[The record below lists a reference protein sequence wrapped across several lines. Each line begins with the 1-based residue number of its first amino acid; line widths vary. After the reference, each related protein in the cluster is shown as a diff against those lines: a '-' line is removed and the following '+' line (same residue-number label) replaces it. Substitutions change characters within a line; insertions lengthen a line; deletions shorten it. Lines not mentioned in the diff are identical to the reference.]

1 MNILLALDSI
11 KDFENSIEIGNY
23 FKEELESENVNNEVN
38 ILPFL
43 DGGMGTVE
51 IMKEVIGGDFSYVN
65 VHNPLSEAVTSRYI
79 IKENL
84 CVMEMAQA
92 CGLRLLYK
100 DKLDVMESSSIGLGE
115 MIVDGL
121 NNGCEKFFI
130 GIGDTAT
137 NDMGMGMLYALGV
150 RFFDKN
156 LNSLNPVAK
165 NMIKVDSI
173 DMSGLDRRIM
183 DVDLEIATSQPLT
196 LFQRNSFLEKRPIRK
211 GASPDEILQLEKA
224 CKHFS
229 KKVSEALGVSEI
241 DFPYLGAGGGV
252 SWALYIFFRAK
263 ISNSME
269 LVLSL
274 LDFQKL
280 VRDKDLLIITEN
292 VDEFNGEN
300 SINLSKFAKRYNEN
314 IKIIFLQD
322 EDYPNMRDNP
332 YINPY
337 IDDIYKFKIKSN
349 LERGD
354 YEKEIRSIARTFI
367 SDNLSQMEN
376 KFEKEELW
384 LREKWQEF

>member
-23 FKEELESENVNNEVN
+23 FKEELESENVNNEVA

-121 NNGCEKFFI
+121 NNGCEKFFV

-137 NDMGMGMLYALGV
+137 NDMGMGMLYAFGV

-165 NMIKVDSI
+165 NMVKVDSI
-173 DMSGLDRRIM
+173 DMSGLDKRIM

-332 YINPY
+332 YI
-337 IDDIYKFKIKSN
+337 DDIYKFKIKSN

-354 YEKEIRSIARTFI
+354 YEREIRSVARAFI

-376 KFEKEELW
+376 EFEKEELW

>member
-280 VRDKDLLIITEN
+280 VMDKDLLIITEN

-332 YINPY
+332 YI
-337 IDDIYKFKIKSN
+337 DDIYKFKIKSN

-354 YEKEIRSIARTFI
+354 YEKEIRSVARTFI

>member
-23 FKEELESENVNNEVN
+23 FKEELESENVNNEVA

-332 YINPY
+332 YI
-337 IDDIYKFKIKSN
+337 DDIYKFKIKSN

-354 YEKEIRSIARTFI
+354 YEKEIRSVARAFI

>member
-211 GASPDEILQLEKA
+211 GASPDEILELEKA

-332 YINPY
+332 YIDY
-337 IDDIYKFKIKSN
+337 IYKFKIKSN

-384 LREKWQEF
+384 LREK

>member
-332 YINPY
+332 YIDY
-337 IDDIYKFKIKSN
+337 IYKFKIKSN

-354 YEKEIRSIARTFI
+354 YEKEIRSVARTFI

-384 LREKWQEF
+384 LREK

>member
-263 ISNSME
+263 IFNSME

-332 YINPY
+332 YI
-337 IDDIYKFKIKSN
+337 DDIYKFKIKSN

-354 YEKEIRSIARTFI
+354 YEKEIRSVARTFI

>member
-23 FKEELESENVNNEVN
+23 FKEELESENVNNEVA

-211 GASPDEILQLEKA
+211 GASPDEILELEKA

-332 YINPY
+332 YI
-337 IDDIYKFKIKSN
+337 DDIYKFKIKSN

-354 YEKEIRSIARTFI
+354 YEKEIRSVARTFI

-376 KFEKEELW
+376 EFEKEELW
-384 LREKWQEF
+384 LREK

>member
-79 IKENL
+79 INENL

-173 DMSGLDRRIM
+173 DMSGLDKRIM

-332 YINPY
+332 YI
-337 IDDIYKFKIKSN
+337 DDIYEFKIKSN

-354 YEKEIRSIARTFI
+354 YEKEIRSVARAFI

-384 LREKWQEF
+384 LREKWLEF

>member
-165 NMIKVDSI
+165 NMVKVDSI
-173 DMSGLDRRIM
+173 DMSGLDKRIM

-211 GASPDEILQLEKA
+211 GASPDEILELEKA

-332 YINPY
+332 YI
-337 IDDIYKFKIKSN
+337 DDIYKFKIKSN

-354 YEKEIRSIARTFI
+354 YEREIRSVARAFI

-376 KFEKEELW
+376 EFEKEELW
-384 LREKWQEF
+384 LREK

>member
-100 DKLDVMESSSIGLGE
+100 DKLDIMESSSIGLGE

-165 NMIKVDSI
+165 NMVKVDSI
-173 DMSGLDRRIM
+173 DMSGLDKRIM

-211 GASPDEILQLEKA
+211 GASPEEILQLEKA

-332 YINPY
+332 YI
-337 IDDIYKFKIKSN
+337 DDIYKFKIKSN
-349 LERGD
+349 LERVD

>member
-23 FKEELESENVNNEVN
+23 FKEELESENVNNEVD

-165 NMIKVDSI
+165 NMVKVDSI
-173 DMSGLDRRIM
+173 DMSGLDKRIM

-332 YINPY
+332 YIDY
-337 IDDIYKFKIKSN
+337 IYKFKIKSN

-354 YEKEIRSIARTFI
+354 YEREIRSVARTFI
-367 SDNLSQMEN
+367 SDNLLQMEN

>member
-322 EDYPNMRDNP
+322 EDYPNMKD
-332 YINPY
+332 NPY

-354 YEKEIRSIARTFI
+354 YEKEIRSVARTFI

-384 LREKWQEF
+384 LREK

>member
-165 NMIKVDSI
+165 NMVKVDSI
-173 DMSGLDRRIM
+173 DMSGLDKRIM

-229 KKVSEALGVSEI
+229 KKVSKALGVSEI

-300 SINLSKFAKRYNEN
+300 SINLSKFAKRYNED

-322 EDYPNMRDNP
+322 EDYPNMRD
-332 YINPY
+332 NPY

-354 YEKEIRSIARTFI
+354 YEKEIRSVARAFI
-367 SDNLSQMEN
+367 SDNLLQMEN

>member
-165 NMIKVDSI
+165 NMVKVDSI
-173 DMSGLDRRIM
+173 DMSGLDKRIM

-211 GASPDEILQLEKA
+211 GASPDEILELEKA

-300 SINLSKFAKRYNEN
+300 SINLSKFAKRYNED

-322 EDYPNMRDNP
+322 EDYPNMRD
-332 YINPY
+332 NPY

-376 KFEKEELW
+376 EFEKEELW
-384 LREKWQEF
+384 LKEK

>member
-300 SINLSKFAKRYNEN
+300 SINLSKFAKRYNED

-332 YINPY
+332 YIDY
-337 IDDIYKFKIKSN
+337 IYKFKIKSN

-354 YEKEIRSIARTFI
+354 YEREIRSVARTFI

-384 LREKWQEF
+384 LREK

>member
-1 MNILLALDSI
+1 MDILLALDSI

-23 FKEELESENVNNEVN
+23 FKDELEKDNKNNNVS

-65 VHNPLSEAVTSRYI
+65 VHNPIGEATTARYI
-79 IKENL
+79 IKNNS

-92 CGLRLLYK
+92 CGLRLMYK
-100 DKLDVMESSSIGLGE
+100 DKLNVMESSSIGMGE

-121 NNGCEKFFI
+121 NNGCENFFI
-130 GIGDTAT
+130 GIGDTAV
-137 NDMGMGMLYALGV
+137 NDMGMGMLYSLGV

-173 DMSGLDRRIM
+173 DLSSLDKRIL
-183 DVDLEIATSQPLT
+183 DANIEIATSLPLT
-196 LFQRNSFLEKRPIRK
+196 LFQKNSFLDKRAVRK
-211 GASPDEILQLEKA
+211 GASNDEILELEIA
-224 CKHFS
+224 SKHFS
-229 KKVSEALGVSEI
+229 KKISEHLGVSEI

-252 SWALYIFFRAK
+252 SWALYIFFKAK

-274 LDFQKL
+274 VDFEKQ
-280 VRDKDLLIITEN
+280 VMDKDLLIITEN

-300 SINLSKFAKRYNEN
+300 SINLAKFAKRYNKD

-322 EDYPNMRDNP
+322 EQYQSLEDNS
-332 YINPY
+332 Y
-337 IDDIYKFKIKSN
+337 IDDVYKFKIDPI
-349 LERGD
+349 LERSD
-354 YEKEIRSIARTFI
+354 YEKEIRSMARKFI
-367 SDNLSQMEN
+367 C
-376 KFEKEELW
+376 EELA
-384 LREKWQEF
+384 LKEK

>member
-121 NNGCEKFFI
+121 NNGCDKFFI

-173 DMSGLDRRIM
+173 DMSGLDKRIM

-211 GASPDEILQLEKA
+211 GASPDEILELEKA

-332 YINPY
+332 YI
-337 IDDIYKFKIKSN
+337 DDIYKFKIKSN

>member
-23 FKEELESENVNNEVN
+23 FKEELESENVNNEVA

-211 GASPDEILQLEKA
+211 GASPEEILQLEKA

-332 YINPY
+332 YI
-337 IDDIYKFKIKSN
+337 DDIYEFKIKSN

-354 YEKEIRSIARTFI
+354 YEKEIRSVARTFI

>member
-137 NDMGMGMLYALGV
+137 NDMGMGMLYAFGV

-173 DMSGLDRRIM
+173 DMSALDRRIM

-211 GASPDEILQLEKA
+211 GASPDEILELEKA

-332 YINPY
+332 YI
-337 IDDIYKFKIKSN
+337 DDIYKFKIKSN

-354 YEKEIRSIARTFI
+354 YEKEIRSVARAFI

>member
-23 FKEELESENVNNEVN
+23 FKDELESENVNNKVA

-92 CGLRLLYK
+92 CGLRLLYR

-137 NDMGMGMLYALGV
+137 NDMGMGMLYALGI

-173 DMSGLDRRIM
+173 DMSGLDKRIM

-229 KKVSEALGVSEI
+229 KKVSKALGVSEI

-332 YINPY
+332 YI
-337 IDDIYKFKIKSN
+337 DDIYKFKIKSN

-354 YEKEIRSIARTFI
+354 YEKEIRSVARTFI

-384 LREKWQEF
+384 LREK

>member
-23 FKEELESENVNNEVN
+23 FKDELESENVNNEVA

-121 NNGCEKFFI
+121 NNGCDKFFI

-211 GASPDEILQLEKA
+211 GASPEEILQLEKA

-332 YINPY
+332 YI
-337 IDDIYKFKIKSN
+337 DDIYKFKIKSN

-354 YEKEIRSIARTFI
+354 YEKEIRSVARAFI

>member
-79 IKENL
+79 IRENL

-332 YINPY
+332 YI
-337 IDDIYKFKIKSN
+337 DDIYKFKIKSN

-354 YEKEIRSIARTFI
+354 YEREIRSVARTFI

-376 KFEKEELW
+376 EFEKEELW
-384 LREKWQEF
+384 LREK

>member
-229 KKVSEALGVSEI
+229 KKVSEALGVSKI

-332 YINPY
+332 YI
-337 IDDIYKFKIKSN
+337 DDIYKFKIKSN

-367 SDNLSQMEN
+367 SDILSQMEN

-384 LREKWQEF
+384 LREK

>member
-23 FKEELESENVNNEVN
+23 FKEELESENVNNEVA

-211 GASPDEILQLEKA
+211 GASPEEILQLEKA

-332 YINPY
+332 YI
-337 IDDIYKFKIKSN
+337 DDIYKFKIKSN

-354 YEKEIRSIARTFI
+354 YEKEIRSVARAFI

>member
-211 GASPDEILQLEKA
+211 GASPEEILQLEKA

-300 SINLSKFAKRYNEN
+300 SINLSKFAKRYNED

-322 EDYPNMRDNP
+322 EDYPNMRD
-332 YINPY
+332 NPY

-354 YEKEIRSIARTFI
+354 YEKEIRSVARAFI

>member
-23 FKEELESENVNNEVN
+23 FKEELESENVNNEVA

-211 GASPDEILQLEKA
+211 GASPDEILELEKA

-332 YINPY
+332 YI
-337 IDDIYKFKIKSN
+337 DDIYEFKIKSN

-354 YEKEIRSIARTFI
+354 YEKEIRSVARTFI

-384 LREKWQEF
+384 LREKWLEF

>member
-165 NMIKVDSI
+165 NMVKVDSI
-173 DMSGLDRRIM
+173 DMSGLDKRIM

-332 YINPY
+332 YI
-337 IDDIYKFKIKSN
+337 DDIYEFKIKSN

-354 YEKEIRSIARTFI
+354 YEKEIRSVARTFI

-384 LREKWQEF
+384 LREK

>member
-332 YINPY
+332 YI
-337 IDDIYKFKIKSN
+337 DDIYKFKIKSN

-354 YEKEIRSIARTFI
+354 YEREIRSVARAFI

>member
-165 NMIKVDSI
+165 NMVKVDSI

-211 GASPDEILQLEKA
+211 GASPDEILELEKA

-332 YINPY
+332 YI
-337 IDDIYKFKIKSN
+337 DDIYKFKIKSN

-354 YEKEIRSIARTFI
+354 YEREIRSVARAFI

>member
-165 NMIKVDSI
+165 NMVKVDSI
-173 DMSGLDRRIM
+173 DMSGLDKRIM

-211 GASPDEILQLEKA
+211 GASPDEILELEKA

-300 SINLSKFAKRYNEN
+300 SIDLSKFAKRYNEN

-332 YINPY
+332 YI
-337 IDDIYKFKIKSN
+337 DDIYEFKIKSN

-354 YEKEIRSIARTFI
+354 YEKEIRSVARAFI

>member
-23 FKEELESENVNNEVN
+23 FKEELESENVNNEVA

-252 SWALYIFFRAK
+252 SRALYIFFRAK

-332 YINPY
+332 YI
-337 IDDIYKFKIKSN
+337 DDIYKFKIKSN

-384 LREKWQEF
+384 LREK

>member
-79 IKENL
+79 VKENL

-211 GASPDEILQLEKA
+211 GASPDEILELEKA

-332 YINPY
+332 YIDY
-337 IDDIYKFKIKSN
+337 IYKFKIKSN

-384 LREKWQEF
+384 LREK

>member
-23 FKEELESENVNNEVN
+23 FKEELESENVNNEVA

-211 GASPDEILQLEKA
+211 GASPYEILQLEKA

-332 YINPY
+332 YI
-337 IDDIYKFKIKSN
+337 DDIYKFKIKSN

>member
-23 FKEELESENVNNEVN
+23 FKEELESENVNNEVA

-332 YINPY
+332 YI
-337 IDDIYKFKIKSN
+337 DDIYKFKIKSN

-354 YEKEIRSIARTFI
+354 YEKEIRSVARTFI

-384 LREKWQEF
+384 LREK

>member
-165 NMIKVDSI
+165 NMVKVDSI
-173 DMSGLDRRIM
+173 DMSGLDKRIM

-211 GASPDEILQLEKA
+211 GASPDEILELEKA

-332 YINPY
+332 YI
-337 IDDIYKFKIKSN
+337 DDIYKFKIKSN

-354 YEKEIRSIARTFI
+354 YEKEIRSVARTFI

>member
-23 FKEELESENVNNEVN
+23 FKEELESENVNNEVA

-121 NNGCEKFFI
+121 NNGCEKFFV

-137 NDMGMGMLYALGV
+137 NDMGMGMLYAFGV

-165 NMIKVDSI
+165 NMVKVDSI
-173 DMSGLDRRIM
+173 DMSGLDKRIM

-332 YINPY
+332 YI
-337 IDDIYKFKIKSN
+337 DDIYKFKIKSN

-354 YEKEIRSIARTFI
+354 YEREIRSVARAFI

-376 KFEKEELW
+376 EFEKEELW
-384 LREKWQEF
+384 LREK

>member
-23 FKEELESENVNNEVN
+23 FKEELESENVNNEVA

-121 NNGCEKFFI
+121 NNGCEKFFV

-211 GASPDEILQLEKA
+211 GASPDEILQLGKA

-332 YINPY
+332 YI
-337 IDDIYKFKIKSN
+337 DDIYEFKIKSN

-354 YEKEIRSIARTFI
+354 YEKEIRSVARAFI

-384 LREKWQEF
+384 LREK

>member
-23 FKEELESENVNNEVN
+23 FKEELESENVNNEVA

-165 NMIKVDSI
+165 NMVKVDSI
-173 DMSGLDRRIM
+173 DMSGLDKRIM

-332 YINPY
+332 YI
-337 IDDIYKFKIKSN
+337 DDIYKFKIKSN

-354 YEKEIRSIARTFI
+354 YEKEIRSVARTFI

-384 LREKWQEF
+384 LREK